1 MTKVQVTNVADRVV
15 ERLGHYFQPKQEV
28 EIELQHP
35 NHLALL
41 AACRYLQVEKIDK
54 PAPTKKQK
62 K

>member
-1 MTKVQVTNVADRVV
+1 MTKVKVINTADRVV
-15 ERLGHYFQPKQEV
+15 ERLGHYFQPKQEL

-41 AACRYLQVEKIDK
+41 FACRYLQVEEVNK
-54 PAPTKKQK
+54 PKKKQK

>member
-1 MTKVQVTNVADRVV
+1 MTKVQVTNTADRVV
-15 ERLGHYFQPKQEV
+15 ERLGHYFQPQQEV

-41 AACRYLQVEKIDK
+41 SACRYLQVTEVDK
-54 PAPTKKQK
+54 PKKQK

>member
-1 MTKVQVTNVADRVV
+1 MSKVQVTNIADRVV
-15 ERLGHYFQPKQEV
+15 ERLGHYFQPQQEV

-41 AACRYLQVEKIDK
+41 SACRYLDVLEVK
-54 PAPTKKQK
+54 TKTKQK

>member
-1 MTKVQVTNVADRVV
+1 MTKVQVINQGDRVV

-41 AACRYLQVEKIDK
+41 SACRYLQVEEVENHK
-54 PAPTKKQK
+54 KKQK

>member
-1 MTKVQVTNVADRVV
+1 MTKVQVTNTADRVV

-28 EIELQHP
+28 DIELQHP

-41 AACRYLQVEKIDK
+41 SACRYLDVLEVK
-54 PAPTKKQK
+54 TKTKQK